1 MVILELTPGGRDAP
15 LMLLLSAL
23 PWRQLLSETL
33 PLETQV
39 LPSSIVLVDAA

>member
-1 MVILELTPGGRDAP
+1 MLLELTPGGRDAP

-23 PWRQLLSETL
+23 LWWQLSETQL
-33 PLETQV
+33 LEMQV